1 MKMFDPS
8 LLIKALAK
16 QAELDGMK
24 VANAIAKARGKEWPY
39 NENHFFDGARDLLA
53 LVQRA
58 DMGRAGKNENNH
70 CPFCGAKVDPE
81 EAITKHE
88 TRMIFWVRCPECG
101 AAGPTSKDIERAIY
115 LWGRPLEGK

>member
-53 LVQRA
+53 LAQRV
-58 DMGRAGKNENNH
+58 DGTKVNKGGHKS

-81 EAITKHE
+81 EAVATTAGRE
-88 TRMIFWVRCPECG
+88 LYWVRCPGC
-101 AAGPTSKDIERAIY
+101 AATGPASKDIERAIY